1 MAAMGSTLQDWS
13 VVSSHTTMSWFARIE
28 QSCAAFIERTFA
40 KTFPSD
46 LEPAQIARKLV
57 TTMEARTRGD
67 DGHMLAPGSYFVY
80 VNPEDFTRLQEH
92 RTYLEREWGELL
104 RDMAARVGVYFF
116 DGGPNVEMVSRDSVP
131 PGIADVAV
139 ASDVTISIPNA
150 AKTTP
155 PKRYHLRMM
164 KGVPAYGVYFI
175 DKAATIGRSEESDIF
190 LVDPSVSRNHATLV
204 IENGVVE
211 VEDLHSTN
219 GTFVNGDRLSSKRR
233 VVSGDVL
240 TFGNTQMRLEAR
252 E

>member
-1 MAAMGSTLQDWS
+1 
-13 VVSSHTTMSWFARIE
+13 MSWFARIE
-28 QSCAAFIERTFA
+28 QACAAFIERTFA

-57 TTMEARTRGD
+57 TTMEGRTRGD
-67 DGHMLAPGSYFVY
+67 DGHLLAPGSYLVY
-80 VNPEDFTRLQEH
+80 VSPDDFSRLAQH
-92 RTYLEREWGELL
+92 RAYLEREWGELL

-116 DGGPNVEMVSRDSVP
+116 DGGPNVEMVSRE
-131 PGIADVAV
+131 GIPQGLADVAV

-150 AKTTP
+150 PALTP

-175 DKAATIGRSEESDIF
+175 DKAATIGRSEDCDIF
-190 LVDPSVSRNHATLV
+190 LVDPSVSRNHATLT
-204 IENGVVE
+204 IQGDFGE
-211 VEDLHSTN
+211 VKDLRSTN
-219 GTFVNGDRLSSKRR
+219 GTFVNGERVTDARR

-240 TFGNTQMRLEAR
+240 TFGNTQMRLEAW

>member
-1 MAAMGSTLQDWS
+1 
-13 VVSSHTTMSWFARIE
+13 MSWFARIE
-28 QSCAAFIERTFA
+28 QACAAFIERTFA

-67 DGHMLAPGSYFVY
+67 DGHMLAPGSYLVY
-80 VNPEDFTRLQEH
+80 VNPEDFSRLAEH
-92 RTYLEREWGELL
+92 RAYLEREWAELL

-116 DGGPNVEMVSRDSVP
+116 DGGPNVEMIARESMP
-131 PGIADVAV
+131 AGLADVAV

-150 AKTTP
+150 PAITP

-175 DKAATIGRSEESDIF
+175 DKAASIGRSEESDIF
-190 LVDPSVSRNHATLV
+190 LVDPSVSRNHATLE
-204 IENGVVE
+204 ISTAAVE
-211 VEDLHSTN
+211 VTDLNSTN
-219 GTFVNGDRLSSKRR
+219 GTFVNGERISGMRR